1 MESNERY
8 LRRRAIQEVAAA
20 RRALTVPA
28 LARRRSLA
36 ETYLRKL
43 AELTGADE
51 MRLLEGVPTP
61 TATPQP
67 ADRNEADARHWILEE
82 AV

>member
-20 RRALTVPA
+20 RRAITMPA
-28 LARRRSLA
+28 LARRRGLA

-43 AELTGADE
+43 GELTGADE

-61 TATPQP
+61 AATPQP
-67 ADRNEADARHWILEE
+67 VARKAADERHWILEE